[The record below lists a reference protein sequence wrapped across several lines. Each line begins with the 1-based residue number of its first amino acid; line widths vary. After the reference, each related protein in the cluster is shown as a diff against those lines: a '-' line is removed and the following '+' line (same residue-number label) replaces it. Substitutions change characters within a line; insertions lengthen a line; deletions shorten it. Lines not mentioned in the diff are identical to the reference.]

1 MFGGA
6 ISFLCSYE
14 GYVTSA
20 GAEGVGKSTAKAVV
34 ITSVWILVLDALTAA
49 ALAKYLQ

>member
-1 MFGGA
+1 
-6 ISFLCSYE
+6 
-14 GYVTSA
+14 VTSA